1 MQARADRILVTLGMP
16 HMLTRLKS
24 IGPGA
29 LVAAAFIGP
38 GTVTVATVAGANFG
52 YALLWVLIFATI
64 ATVILQ
70 EMAARLGVITQKG
83 LGETL
88 SEVLDD
94 SVWKWPLFG
103 LMIVAL
109 YLGNAAYEGGNLS
122 GAALGV
128 QAIAGHKESVYRFA
142 VASIS
147 TIAAL
152 LIWLGSYRQLEK
164 ILLGLVVLMAL
175 AFVATFLIVKP
186 DIGALGRGLL
196 IPRIPSGG
204 LMTVIALIGTTVVP
218 YNLFLHASAVK
229 SRWSGPGDLASA
241 RSDTMISIGL
251 GGLITILIVST
262 AAASIFGTGLQ
273 IASAGDMATQ
283 FEPLFGSFSK
293 YLLGVAFIAAGLS
306 SAITAPLATAYA
318 MSEILGFKG
327 GATSRKFRLIG
338 LTVLLAGTALALTG
352 IKPITIIVFAQMA
365 NGLLLPIIAS
375 FLLFAMNRKALL
387 GENANGV
394 MANIL
399 GGTVLV
405 IATGLGIRM
414 IATAIGIL

>member
-1 MQARADRILVTLGMP
+1 MIN
-16 HMLTRLKS
+16 RLKN

-38 GTVTVATVAGANFG
+38 GTVTVATLAGANFG
-52 YALLWVLIFATI
+52 FALLWVLIFATV
-64 ATVILQ
+64 ATIILQ

-88 SEVLDD
+88 RELLEGSF
-94 SVWKWPLFG
+94 WKWPLFL

-122 GAALGV
+122 GAALGIE
-128 QAIAGHKESVYRFA
+128 AIAGNQERVYPIA
-142 VASIS
+142 VSSIS
-147 TIAAL
+147 VIAAL
-152 LIWLGSYRQLEK
+152 LIWFGSYRQLEK
-164 ILLGLVVLMAL
+164 LLLGLVVLMAF
-175 AFVATFLIVKP
+175 AFAATFLIVKP
-186 DIGALGRGLL
+186 DLGALARGLV
-196 IPRIPSGG
+196 IPTIPSGS
-204 LMTVIALIGTTVVP
+204 LMTVLALIGTTVVP

-229 SRWSGPGDLASA
+229 TRWSGPDDLADV
-241 RSDTMISIGL
+241 RSDTIITIGL
-251 GGLITILIVST
+251 GGLITLLIVST

-273 IASAGDMATQ
+273 IASASDMATQ
-283 FEPLFGSFSK
+283 LDPLFGSFSK
-293 YLLGVAFIAAGLS
+293 YLLGVALLAAGLS

-327 GATSRKFRLIG
+327 GATSRKFRLVGLSVIG
-338 LTVLLAGTALALTG
+338 VGAALALTG
-352 IKPITIIVFAQMA
+352 IKPITIIISAQMA

-387 GENANGV
+387 GAYANG
-394 MANIL
+394 MTANIL
-399 GGTVLV
+399 GGAVLV

-414 IATAIGIL
+414 IATALGVFN